1 MQRFIVTRLAYSVL
15 VLFAVSVIVF
25 ALARTTGDPTDTLVP
40 LDASVEQREALRKIW
55 GLDKSYPEQYLTF
68 LGNAFKGKFGD
79 SLKWSDSTAM
89 GMVLQRFPNTLML
102 AGVAIG
108 ISLIIAVPIGVLS
121 AVRKDTPFDIMGK
134 VFALL
139 GQATPPFWLGIM
151 LIWGF
156 AVKVDWFPTGGKGG
170 LNTLILPAITLGWF
184 QVAALMRLVRS
195 AMLEVLDSEYVKLA
209 RIKGIAE
216 WRVVWKHCLRNAAI
230 PPLTLFGIL
239 AANVMTG
246 AIVTETVFSWPGT
259 GLLAVDAIRARDYPV
274 VQAVVILFAC
284 IYIGM
289 NLLVDILYA
298 YLNPRIRYGRG

>member
-1 MQRFIVTRLAYSVL
+1 MQRFIIANLLYSVI
-15 VLFAVSVIVF
+15 VLFAVSIIVF
-25 ALARTTGDPTDTLVP
+25 ALARFSGNP
-40 LDASVEQREALRKIW
+40 LDIMLPLTATEAQRANMERVW
-55 GLDKSYPEQYLTF
+55 GLDKSQPEQYFTF
-68 LGNAFKGKFGD
+68 IGNAFKGDFGN
-79 SLKWSDSTAM
+79 SVKWSDSTAM
-89 GMVLQRFPNTLML
+89 GMVWQRFPATLQL
-102 AGVAIG
+102 AGLSLL

-121 AVRKDTPFDIMGK
+121 AVKRDTPLD
-134 VFALL
+134 FAAKTFAIL

-151 LIWGF
+151 LIWIF
-156 AVKVDWFPTGGKGG
+156 AVVINWFPTGGRGG
-170 LNTLILPAITLGWF
+170 FNTLILPAVTLGWF

-209 RIKGIAE
+209 RIKGLPE
-216 WRVVWKHCLRNAAI
+216 WKVIWKHCLRNAAI

-239 AANVMTG
+239 AAQVMTG
-246 AIVTETVFSWPGT
+246 AIVVETVFSWPGT

-298 YLNPRIRYGRG
+298 YLDPRIRYGRG

>member
-1 MQRFIVTRLAYSVL
+1 MQRFIATRLAYAVL
-15 VLFAVSVIVF
+15 VLFVVTIVVF
-25 ALARTTGDPTDTLVP
+25 ALARITGDPTDTLVP
-40 LDASVEQREALRKIW
+40 LDASVEQRETLKRIW

-68 LGNAFKGKFGD
+68 LRNAFKGDFGV
-79 SLKWSDSTAM
+79 SLKWQDSTAM
-89 GMVLQRFPNTLML
+89 GMVVKRFPNTLML

-108 ISLIIAVPIGVLS
+108 ISLIIAIPIGVLS
-121 AVRKDTPFDIMGK
+121 AVRKDTPFDIIGK

-170 LNTLILPAITLGWF
+170 INTLILPAITLGWF

-239 AANVMTG
+239 AANVLTG

-274 VQAVVILFAC
+274 VQAVVVLFAC

-298 YLNPRIRYGRG
+298 YLNPRIRYGQG